1 MKKAFVLF
9 VAMILVL
16 SVFSGCNNSKTPE
29 SNYNSG
35 LPTIDTLSVGKD
47 YTDLSASITVLTFR
61 TDIMSKL
68 EGYATEFSKM
78 YPGIK
83 ISYQGVSDY
92 ETSVITYLSS
102 GADWGDIMMIP
113 LGIEKDMV
121 SDYFVSLGEKEV
133 LEKAYNFTSAWN
145 YNGDVY
151 GLASTGNANGILYN
165 KKVFADAGIINLPK
179 TPDEF
184 ISALKAI
191 KNKTNAIPLYTNY
204 ADEWPMSSWDAYAGI
219 NATGQDNYWSQLL
232 VHSKN
237 PFVDTGDST
246 GPYSVYK
253 ILYDAVSN
261 GLTED
266 DYTTTSE
273 PLSYQMLND
282 GQIGCLVFSSW
293 AVVQAQD
300 AGSHPEDVGFMPFP
314 ISVNGKQYISING
327 DYSYGINKKS
337 SKEEIL
343 ASMLYVKWLVE
354 ESGYSYS
361 EGGLSVYKA
370 GDNPSF
376 YDSLKDCVIME
387 DAPGIPGEE
396 LLFSQLNTE
405 SGLLF
410 NANGNAK
417 VQSIVEHAFNSD
429 KTFDSIMEEWNKAWS
444 NAQAKLGV
452 EAK

>member
-1 MKKAFVLF
+1 MKKLPVLF
-9 VAMILVL
+9 ITMMLVL
-16 SVFSGCNNSKTPE
+16 SVFSGCNNSKTLE
-29 SNYNSG
+29 SSTNVG
-35 LPTIDTLSVGKD
+35 LPTIDSLSVGED

-68 EGYATEFSKM
+68 EGYASDFSEM

-83 ISYQGVSDY
+83 ITYQGVSDY

-121 SDYFVSLGEKEV
+121 SDFFVPLGKKEL
-133 LEKAYNFTSAWN
+133 LEKTYNFTSAWN

-165 KKVFADAGIINLPK
+165 KRVFADAGITDLPK

-191 KNKTNAIPLYTNY
+191 KEKTTAIPLYTNY

-219 NATGQDNYWSQLL
+219 NATGQDGYWNQIL
-232 VHSKN
+232 VHARD
-237 PFVDTGDST
+237 PFVDTGDGT

-261 GLTED
+261 GLTEE

-293 AVVQAQD
+293 AVVQAQE

-337 SKEEIL
+337 SKEEII

-361 EGGLSVYKA
+361 EGGLSVYKT

-376 YDSLKDCVIME
+376 YDSLKDCVMME

-396 LLFSQLNTE
+396 LYFNQLNAE

-417 VQSIVEHAFNSD
+417 VQSIVEHAFNHD
-429 KTFDSIMEEWNKAWS
+429 KSFDSIMEEWNKTWS
-444 NAQAKLGV
+444 DAQAKLGIY
-452 EAK
+452 AK

>member
-1 MKKAFVLF
+1 MKKVCVLF
-9 VAMILVL
+9 IAAIMLITA
-16 SVFSGCNNSKTPE
+16 FSGCSNSKSPE
-29 SNYNSG
+29 KDANSN
-35 LPTIDTLSVGKD
+35 LPTIDALEVGKD
-47 YTDLSASITVLTFR
+47 YTDLTASITVLTFR
-61 TDIMSKL
+61 TDIMNKL
-68 EGYATEFSKM
+68 KGYASQFSKM
-78 YPGIK
+78 YPGVK
-83 ISYQGVSDY
+83 ITYQGVSDY

-121 SDYFVSLGEKEV
+121 SEYFTPLGKKEE

-151 GLASTGNANGILYN
+151 GVASTGNANGILYN
-165 KKVFADAGIINLPK
+165 KKVFADAGITDFPK

-191 KNKTNAIPLYTNY
+191 KDKTNAIPLYTNY

-219 NATGQDNYWSQLL
+219 NATGLDNYWNQIL
-232 VHSKN
+232 VHSKT
-237 PFVDTGDST
+237 PFIDTGDNT

-253 ILYDAVSN
+253 ILYDAVSG
-261 GLTED
+261 GLTEE

-293 AVVQAQD
+293 AVVQAQG
-300 AGSHPEDVGFMPFP
+300 AGNHPEDVGFMPFP

-337 SKEEIL
+337 SREEII

-361 EGGLSVYKA
+361 EGGLSVYKS
-370 GDNPSF
+370 GENPSF
-376 YDSLKDCVIME
+376 YDSLKDCIIME
-387 DAPGIPGEE
+387 DAPSIPREE
-396 LLFSQLNTE
+396 LLFNQLNAE

-417 VQSIVEHAFNSD
+417 VQSIVEHAFNND
-429 KTFDSIMEEWNKAWS
+429 KSFDSIMEEWNKAW
-444 NAQAKLGV
+444 NDAQAKLGI
-452 EAK
+452 ETE